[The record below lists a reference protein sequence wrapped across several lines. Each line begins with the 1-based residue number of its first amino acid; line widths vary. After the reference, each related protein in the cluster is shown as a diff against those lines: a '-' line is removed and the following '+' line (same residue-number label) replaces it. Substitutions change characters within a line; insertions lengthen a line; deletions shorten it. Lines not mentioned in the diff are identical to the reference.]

1 MANVFISSTGKDL
14 TDYRQAA
21 IEVCLRLGLT
31 PVAME
36 FFEAMGI
43 GATEGSKAKLDGA
56 DVYVGIFAH
65 RYGYIEDGHNKSVT
79 EIEFDYAGEKK
90 LKRLCFLLDPKH
102 PWPQSERCGR
112 GSEALAH
119 VE

>member
-56 DVYVGIFAH
+56 EVYVGIGAQ
-65 RYGYIEDGHNKSVT
+65 RYGLHRGQPQQMWCPKSNSITPVRS
-79 EIEFDYAGEKK
+79 DS
-90 LKRLCFLLDPKH
+90 KRL
-102 PWPQSERCGR
+102 
-112 GSEALAH
+112 GSRA
-119 VE
+119 